1 MPRLDL
7 TITAEALSEDSKPE
21 LLRELGAALLR
32 WEGAP
37 DTEFFRSITW
47 AQLHELPPEAIQ
59 TPDGIADPHAVLDIT
74 IPAGALSERRKA
86 GIVEEATKLVL
97 DATGWASGAGVRVW
111 VLIHEVPDG
120 NWGAAGQVVRFG
132 QLREAAKAERE
143 QEGSGK
149 EKVPAAATGDRGAP
163 A

>member
-1 MPRLDL
+1 MPKLDL
-7 TITAEALSEDSKPE
+7 TIPTDVLSEESKPE
-21 LLRELGAALLR
+21 LMRKLGAALLH

-47 AQLHELPPEAIQ
+47 AHLHELPAESIQ
-59 TPDGIADPHAVLDIT
+59 TPDGVAEPHAILDIT
-74 IPAGALSERRKA
+74 IPSGALSERRKT
-86 GIVEEATKLVL
+86 GIVEDATELVL
-97 DATGWASGAGVRVW
+97 DATGWGAEAGVRVW

-120 NWGAAGQVVRFG
+120 NWGAAGQVVRFE

-143 QEGSGK
+143 QEGTGR
-149 EKVPAAATGDRGAP
+149 EKVPAAATSGEEVP